1 MAGPIVMRTG
11 EMMLL
16 ALVVL
21 LWSFAAAA
29 AEPLPPAVVKAFQQ
43 ADIPLSAVGI
53 YVRELDAAEA
63 AIAHRADQAMN
74 PASVMKLV
82 TSYAA
87 LELLT
92 PAYTW
97 KTEAYAT
104 MNGDGVSGDLYL
116 KGYGDPSLTLE
127 DFWLL
132 LRALKQRGVHTIRG
146 DLVLDQS
153 YFEQPNVDPNGFDNQ
168 GYRAYNTNPHAMLVS
183 FKAVSARFI
192 PMPNGS
198 LRVVLDPYLPQIKL
212 KNQVSIKPG
221 PCPNDWRDSISKD
234 VQNGPKTA
242 VIELKGS
249 FYADCGEKSLQF
261 NLLSN
266 PDFIAAVFRQLWTE
280 MGGNWQGGVREGTIK
295 EGERPLLSWES
306 RSLPEAVRDMNKWSN
321 NVMARTL
328 LLTIGAERL
337 GAPGTPAKGTQAITA
352 WLSAKGLEMPELVLE
367 NGAGLSRKERISPK
381 SLGDLLVSA
390 SNSPVMPE
398 LMTSLPIAG
407 VDGTMKKRL
416 KNSDMAG
423 RAHIKTGTL
432 EGVKAIAGY
441 VLAKSGK
448 RLVVVCLINH
458 ANAGGGDVAQ
468 DALLQWAY
476 QKY

>member
-1 MAGPIVMRTG
+1 
-11 EMMLL
+11 MLKNYYII
-16 ALVVL
+16 AL

-29 AEPLPPAVVKAFQQ
+29 AEPLPPGVVKAFQQ

-53 YVRELDAAEA
+53 YVRELDAAEH
-63 AIAHRADQAMN
+63 AIAHRADQPMN

-82 TSYAA
+82 TTYAA

-92 PAYTW
+92 PGYTW
-97 KTEAYAT
+97 KTEAYALA

-132 LRALKQRGVHTIRG
+132 LRALKQRGVRTIRG

-153 YFEQPNVDPNGFDNQ
+153 YFELPNIDPNGFDNQ

-198 LRVVLDPYLPQIKL
+198 LRVVLDPDLAQIKL
-212 KNQVSIKPG
+212 KNQVNIRPG
-221 PCPNDWRDSISKD
+221 LCPNNWRDSISKD
-234 VQNGPKTA
+234 VQNGPRTA

-266 PDFIAAVFRQLWTE
+266 PDFIAALFKQLWTE
-280 MGGNWQGGVREGTIK
+280 MGGTWLGNVREGTIK

-321 NVMARTL
+321 NVMARAL

-337 GAPGTPAKGTQAITA
+337 GSPGTPAKGAQAIST
-352 WLSAKGLEMPELVLE
+352 WLSTKGLEMPELVLE

-390 SNSPVMPE
+390 SNSPIMPE
-398 LMTSLPIAG
+398 LMASLPIAG

-416 KNSDMAG
+416 KNNEMTG

-441 VLAKSGK
+441 VLARSGK
-448 RLVVVCLINH
+448 RLAVVCLINH
-458 ANAGGGDVAQ
+458 ANAASGDVAQ

-476 QKY
+476 QKF